1 LPQTA
6 RAFAD
11 VPTAIVEQLFL
22 TATSFPS
29 SRSSIFAPSPRCILD
44 SSLDACSVLVGFNGE
59 LLIDFPLFT
68 VDLNNVVD
76 GDNFVSN
83 GVVHV
88 IDGVLVPSWVFN
100 SLTDRVFAND
110 DLSTLFSLPCCE
122 IDCLDLP
129 HLRSW
134 LTNDAFALLDT
145 ATIDFLTSTDG
156 LADLTAILQYHVL
169 LGIST
174 SMFFRRGSHRL
185 WRAVWW

>member
-1 LPQTA
+1 LFAPTA

-11 VPTAIVEQLFL
+11 VPTAIVEQLFM

-110 DLSTLFSLPCCE
+110 DLSTLFSLLVVKSIVWTFRTPV
-122 IDCLDLP
+122 
-129 HLRSW
+129 
-134 LTNDAFALLDT
+134 
-145 ATIDFLTSTDG
+145 
-156 LADLTAILQYHVL
+156 LADERCL
-169 LGIST
+169 
-174 SMFFRRGSHRL
+174 RL
-185 WRAVWW
+185 ARHCYY